1 MSRDASIALDWADG
15 TYQFRLAWGQIAEL
29 QEKCN
34 AGPFEILRRLSSG
47 TWRIEEISNVL
58 RLGLIGGG
66 MEPIPALKLV
76 RTYVEARPPVEN
88 LLHAQAV
95 MSAGLMGAPDEDD
108 VKKNSAEEQ
117 ANGSTISPTENFV

>member
-15 TYQFRLAWGQIAEL
+15 TYQFRLAWAQIGEL

-34 AGPFEILRRLSSG
+34 AGPFEILRRLSVG
-47 TWRIEEISNVL
+47 TWRVEDISNVL

-66 MEPIPALKLV
+66 MEPVPALKLV
-76 RTYVEARPPVEN
+76 RLYVEARPPMEN
-88 LLHAQAV
+88 LLPAQAV

-108 VKKNSAEEQ
+108 VKKNSTETATE
-117 ANGSTISPTENFV
+117 STASQTENFA

>member
-15 TYQFRLAWGQIAEL
+15 TYQFRLAWAQIAEL

-34 AGPFEILRRLSSG
+34 AGPFEILRRLSVG
-47 TWRIEEISNVL
+47 AWRVEDISNVL

-66 MEPIPALKLV
+66 MEPVPALKLV
-76 RTYVEARPPVEN
+76 RLYVEARPPMEN
-88 LLHAQAV
+88 LLPAQAV

-108 VKKNSAEEQ
+108 VKKNSTEMATE
-117 ANGSTISPTENFV
+117 STASQTENFA

>member
-15 TYQFRLAWGQIAEL
+15 THQFRLAWAEIAEL

-34 AGPFEILRRLSSG
+34 AGPYEILQRLTTG
-47 TWRIEEISNVL
+47 RWRIEEISNVI

-76 RTYVEARPPVEN
+76 RAYVEARPPFEN
-88 LLHAQAV
+88 LMHAQAI

-108 VKKNSAEEQ
+108 VKKNSEAKAKE
-117 ANGSTISPTENFV
+117 STTSPMENFA